1 MLSFWSLSS
10 FPLLLLSKRAASE
23 GYATQGAK
31 SRLCEFHEFFS
42 LAFRERVGRLGG
54 DSYGERVAGVSGAAV
69 VIAVEVTVVILRGAL
84 AMGAAFAVK

>member
-1 MLSFWSLSS
+1 M
-10 FPLLLLSKRAASE
+10 
-23 GYATQGAK
+23 
-31 SRLCEFHEFFS
+31 
-42 LAFRERVGRLGG
+42 GRLGG